1 MYFCGFCPRALGR
14 WFFFLE
20 DVCAFFIRTCGHK
33 LGRLPAWH
41 PVVSNT
47 GRNLSLT
54 LCQGLSLAKSLL
66 GKPPGVARAGWRLGR
81 LHRASETPSDSEE
94 LCRDSQPSAR
104 TCVQERRGFPLSPS
118 ESAGLSTCWSLNL
131 RKLQCTCSQ
140 RSAQKPQPHAHR
152 GQSLRGEIRT
162 APPYRLPADL
172 HCEEPG
178 RPAALSW
185 GRPHPR
191 PHPVTEATYLTTHGR
206 WEFCGLPRTSFLI
219 FWKGEVKGSR
229 VFSVETTALVAE

>member
-1 MYFCGFCPRALGR
+1 MI
-14 WFFFLE
+14 FFLE

-54 LCQGLSLAKSLL
+54 LCQSLSLAKSLL

-118 ESAGLSTCWSLNL
+118 ESSGLSTCWSLNL
-131 RKLQCTCSQ
+131 RKPPCTCSQ
-140 RSAQKPQPHAHR
+140 RSAQKAQPHTQR
-152 GQSLRGEIRT
+152 GRSLRGEIRT
-162 APPYRLPADL
+162 GPPPTGCLQTCTVRSLGDL
-172 HCEEPG
+172 L
-178 RPAALSW
+178 RPAE
-185 GRPHPR
+185 GDPHPR
-191 PHPVTEATYLTTHGR
+191 PHPVTEATHLTTHGR
-206 WEFCGLPRTSFLI
+206 WEFCGLPRTFFLI
-219 FWKGEVKGSR
+219 FWKGRVKGSR
-229 VFSVETTALVAE
+229 VFSVETAALVAE